1 MSVRVTVPLSA
12 PPAAGVKLTLIV
24 QLAPAITEP
33 PQVLVAAKWPVG
45 VMVVMVKVA
54 VPVFFK
60 VTACEALL
68 VLRI

>member
-1 MSVRVTVPLSA
+1 MSVRVTVPFNA

-33 PQVLVAAKWPVG
+33 PQVLVAEKWPVG
-45 VMVVMVKVA
+45 ATVVMVKVA

-60 VTACEALL
+60 VTACDALL